1 MSLTVLIAAII
12 VLFFWFRVQM
22 AEGYRE
28 LTYEAMANTDTVF
41 SGRLTDAKN
50 RITEWYTS
58 PDGICLRLKENT
70 PFTEHMSFINKI
82 LSTLNGNSFMQSVC
96 FVNTGKSIS
105 LTVGSNVSHPED
117 LEESLLRQLENVENG
132 NRTFF
137 WNAKDSFSDD
147 MIPIMSVSMAENA
160 MGDLRFSGMSVI
172 NIDLRQFNKSLFSG
186 RKPGQFRLI
195 VLNREGVV
203 VCNSDLTNLG
213 EDWSQK
219 EWVQRILGGETQ
231 FDVREENLLN
241 YDQFQ
246 GDSGGS
252 VRRGWFLY
260 GSAVGVRGTD
270 CQCKIYPLYG
280 SCGNSCSGGDNSYH
294 DDAGIPENFS
304 AFSYNGR

>member
-1 MSLTVLIAAII
+1 MGWLKDKTGTLFSKTVLGMLSVSLTVLIAAII
-12 VLFFWFRVQM
+12 VLFSWFRAQM

-70 PFTEHMSFINKI
+70 PCTEHMSFINKI

-117 LEESLLRQLENVENG
+117 LEESPLSQLENVGNG
-132 NRTFF
+132 NRIFF

-147 MIPIMSVSMAENA
+147 TIPIMSVSMAENA

-172 NIDLRQFNKSLFSG
+172 NIDLRQFIKSLFSG
-186 RKPGQFRLI
+186 RKQGQFRLI
-195 VLNREGVV
+195 VLDREGVV

-231 FDVREENLLN
+231 FDVKEEGKRWEI
-241 YDQFQ
+241 Q
-246 GDSGGS
+246 
-252 VRRGWFLY
+252 
-260 GSAVGVRGTD
+260 A
-270 CQCKIYPLYG
+270 
-280 SCGNSCSGGDNSYH
+280 
-294 DDAGIPENFS
+294 A
-304 AFSYNGR
+304 